1 MTKNHLNNKLK
12 RGWARDVS
20 QEEFLAAFRVMME
33 VSPVPV
39 SDTQLPHL
47 GVESQKGTLSLKS
60 RIPLTGSSVLIE
72 KPNSTQPEPS
82 NRINLSAIVPRYM
95 SQLKTEWKSA
105 RTIATYQERIGY
117 FVVFLDEHGISDAVC
132 DCLTPDTARDFTGYL
147 QGRTKYQ
154 DHPYIHG
161 HPEALSPKSIEG
173 RVKMLKI
180 LSSWVCREG
189 YLNRDPLAGY
199 KLPKV
204 PQMLPNPLTDEEIT
218 VVFRYIDRE
227 TPLGERNY
235 IIVFFLLDTGLR
247 VSEFTGLRF
256 ENVDLERR
264 QLRFI
269 GKGAK
274 ERMVPFGIESQQL
287 LRDYITRMWPQ
298 GQNSPED
305 HVFLGSAGQP
315 LTPNA
320 VKQMFARL
328 RKKTGIKNLHAH
340 ILRDTFAVKYLLN
353 GGDIATLQ
361 RILGHSDL
369 NTVRLYLNFTESQ
382 IAAQH
387 SRFSPMDNF
396 QFP

>member
-1 MTKNHLNNKLK
+1 MTNNNVNNRPK
-12 RGWARDVS
+12 RGWARGVS
-20 QEEFLAAFRVMME
+20 QEEALAAFRAMRE
-33 VSPVPV
+33 ISPVPV
-39 SDTQLPHL
+39 NDTQLPHL
-47 GVESQKGTLSLKS
+47 GVEPQKRTLPLKS
-60 RIPLTGSSVLIE
+60 KIPLTGSSVLIE
-72 KPNSTQPEPS
+72 KPNSIQPES
-82 NRINLSAIVPRYM
+82 STTINLSTIMPRYI
-95 SQLKTEWKSA
+95 SQLKTEGKSP
-105 RTIATYQERIGY
+105 RTIESYQERIGY
-117 FVVFLDEHGISDAVC
+117 YLVFLDKNGLSDSIHH
-132 DCLTPDTARDFTGYL
+132 CLNPDTTREYIRYL
-147 QGRTKYQ
+147 QERVKYQ
-154 DHPYIHG
+154 DHPHIHG
-161 HPEALSPKSIEG
+161 QQNGLSPKSIEG
-173 RVKMLKI
+173 RVKSIKI
-180 LSSWVCREG
+180 LCSWLSREG
-189 YLNRDPLAGY
+189 YLDSDVLATF
-199 KLPKV
+199 KPPRV
-204 PQMLPNPLTDEEIT
+204 PQLLPNPLTDEQIAL
-218 VVFRYIDRE
+218 VFSSIDRQ
-227 TPLGERNY
+227 TPSGYRNY
-235 IIVFFLLDTGLR
+235 VIVFVLLDTGLR

-287 LRDYITRMWPQ
+287 LRDYVTRMWPQ

-396 QFP
+396 KFP